1 MLENKKDEEVKN
13 LKKAKSLKKLT
24 NENLFP
30 PLKVESNRVKINVL
44 IHNKYIFPKN
54 RYFGQ

>member
-44 IHNKYIFPKN
+44 IHNK
-54 RYFGQ
+54 